1 MGKKKFF
8 LIGLAIVSFCWFQS
22 LAFGQES
29 LGLSDLQY
37 TLKIRG
43 ARWEAGENSMTRLS
57 PEERQKRVGLV
68 RPVHTGTEPMLSS
81 ETQAPVVEL
90 PASLDW
96 RNNGGNYV
104 TPIRNQGGCGDCWA
118 FATTAGLESNTLMA
132 NHTPGTNLDLSEQ
145 VMVSC
150 GGAGSCSGG
159 SIDTASNFIKSTGLP
174 VESCYPYTGTNGA
187 CSNACANWQSS
198 TYRISSWQ
206 YVATTQPTV
215 DGIKNA
221 LSNYGPLVTTMA
233 VYQDFFSY
241 QSGVYHYV
249 AGSLAGYHAVLII
262 GYDDVDQC
270 FVVKNSWGTGWGE
283 SGFFQIA
290 YSELTSP
297 VGFGDWTI
305 AYVGTAPSC
314 SYSVSQPSPASF
326 AASGGSGSVYVT
338 PSTST
343 CPWTAVSNAT
353 WVKIISGASGT
364 GNGTVTFSV
373 NPNTGTSRTTTLTV
387 AGQTLSVTQAS
398 GATPCTY
405 SINPAQVGFIAAGGN
420 GSVGVTA
427 GSGCPWTAKSNA
439 TSWLTT
445 SGSGSG
451 TGTAVYS
458 VAANGNT
465 SPRTGTITI
474 ADKTFTVTQDGLP
487 CTYSI
492 SPSSQSFT
500 ATGGPGFVT
509 VTAPNGCTWTA
520 SSILG
525 WAVVNSG
532 NSGSGNGQVNYTVSA
547 NSTASPRTGNI
558 SVAGKTFTITQT
570 AAAAAPSISVSPTSL
585 NFGYVSINGPVAKT
599 VIVSN
604 KGTGDL
610 TIKSV
615 SISGT
620 YAQQFRQT
628 GNCTTVAPG
637 SSCTITV
644 TFAPTT
650 TGTKSATLS
659 VYSNDSAKN
668 PVSIPLYGIGLGYN
682 RYGP

>member
-1 MGKKKFF
+1 MARKRFL
-8 LIGLAIVSFCWFQS
+8 LIGFSILCFLCFQT

-37 TLKIRG
+37 ALKIRG

-57 PEERQKRVGLV
+57 PEERQKRLGLV

-104 TPIRNQGGCGDCWA
+104 TPIRNQGSCGDCWA
-118 FATTAGLESNTLMA
+118 FATTAGLESNTLIA

-159 SIDTASNFIKSTGLP
+159 SIDAASNFIESTGLP

-221 LSNYGPLVTTMA
+221 LSTYGPLVTTMA

-249 AGSLAGYHAVLII
+249 TGSLAGSHAVLII

-305 AYVGTAPSC
+305 AYVG
-314 SYSVSQPSPASF
+314 F
-326 AASGGSGSVYVT
+326 
-338 PSTST
+338 
-343 CPWTAVSNAT
+343 
-353 WVKIISGASGT
+353 
-364 GNGTVTFSV
+364 
-373 NPNTGTSRTTTLTV
+373 
-387 AGQTLSVTQAS
+387 
-398 GATPCTY
+398 
-405 SINPAQVGFIAAGGN
+405 
-420 GSVGVTA
+420 
-427 GSGCPWTAKSNA
+427 
-439 TSWLTT
+439 
-445 SGSGSG
+445 
-451 TGTAVYS
+451 
-458 VAANGNT
+458 
-465 SPRTGTITI
+465 
-474 ADKTFTVTQDGLP
+474 
-487 CTYSI
+487 
-492 SPSSQSFT
+492 
-500 ATGGPGFVT
+500 
-509 VTAPNGCTWTA
+509 
-520 SSILG
+520 
-525 WAVVNSG
+525 
-532 NSGSGNGQVNYTVSA
+532 SGNGNADILWRQPSTGENVVWYMNGVNITSSASLPTVPAPWQIEGVGDFNNDGNPDILWRQASTGENVVWYMNGVNITSSA
-547 NSTASPRTGNI
+547 SLPTVPPPWQIEGVADFNNDGKPDILWRQPSTGENVVWYMNGVNITSSASLPTVPPPWQIEGVADFNNDGKPDILWRQPSTGENVVWYMNGVNI
-558 SVAGKTFTITQT
+558 TSSASLPTVPPPWQIEGVADFNNDGKPDILWRQASTGENVVWYMNGVNITSSASLGTVPPPWQIEGVADFNNDGKPDILWRQAST
-570 AAAAAPSISVSPTSL
+570 GENVVWYMNGVNITSSASLPT
-585 NFGYVSINGPVAKT
+585 VPPPWQ
-599 VIVSN
+599 IV
-604 KGTGDL
+604 G
-610 TIKSV
+610 
-615 SISGT
+615 
-620 YAQQFRQT
+620 R
-628 GNCTTVAPG
+628 
-637 SSCTITV
+637 
-644 TFAPTT
+644 
-650 TGTKSATLS
+650 
-659 VYSNDSAKN
+659 
-668 PVSIPLYGIGLGYN
+668 
-682 RYGP
+682 